1 MLDQG
6 IIILCIIAMVIVFLL
21 VQLFLSSRSSFI
33 WGLFMP
39 AFLLMMGLYVAL
51 DMDFLSFLPI
61 KIQLNQI
68 GHNLYI
74 IIGIGGML
82 VSLAILVA
90 CRIWKKK
97 RALRKEQEREARRL
111 EHQHRLAAE
120 AAWRADGM
128 ISSHVLT
135 DQQRVE
141 EARRQADLASAQR
154 EKELAE
160 QRARKQQARSQHH
173 QTVDA
178 QKHDLEQTLIYPRTA
193 DIEEKNDLAFEAK
206 EHDDANFQAARPQE
220 ANTEQLEA
228 FNTSA
233 VTTSTQENIAANDQN
248 DAGAANTVATKPV
261 AADIA
266 RRLSAGCQ
274 NGAKKVAA
282 ALKTTG
288 QQIAVLCRRGANG
301 IQTTLLPKIKEA
313 KVRIVTKAQQIKEA
327 QADARAAKE
336 TEQSAAVEPDEL
348 SQPADSGP
356 QTIRDEE
363 VTIDEINDE
372 QDGKQNEQEQKE

>member
-82 VSLAILVA
+82 VSL
-90 CRIWKKK
+90 
-97 RALRKEQEREARRL
+97 RKEQEREARRL
-111 EHQHRLAAE
+111 EHQQRLAAE

-206 EHDDANFQAARPQE
+206 EHNDASFQAARPQE
-220 ANTEQLEA
+220 ENTEQLGA

-288 QQIAVLCRRGANG
+288 QQIAVLFRRGANG
-301 IQTTLLPKIKEA
+301 IQTTLLPKMKEA